1 MSVPSAQD
9 KAIEE
14 IVSAIGTN
22 VVYFENDEYAHF
34 DPISITAAVAML
46 LLHGYFEGILD
57 AVRSSGKANATKLA
71 RSLGEVYQGHRAP
84 EELPTVGAGEVARY
98 GDVAQSVLQ
107 TALVKHGFTLRKAA
121 KLAEQVRRAADTI
134 VATDGDTHD

>member
-1 MSVPSAQD
+1 MSEPSAQH

-14 IVSAIGTN
+14 IVAAIGTN

-34 DPISITAAVAML
+34 DPITITVTVAAL

-57 AVRSSGKANATKLA
+57 AVRSAGAANATKLA
-71 RSLGEVYQGHRAP
+71 RRLGQVHQGRRAA
-84 EELPTVGAGEVARY
+84 EELPTVDAADVARY

-107 TALVKHGFTLRKAA
+107 TALVEHGFRFERQLTLRSRSG
-121 KLAEQVRRAADTI
+121 EQPT
-134 VATDGDTHD
+134 